1 MAHVYNTN
9 SQIKFITS
17 MLKWVYMI
25 IVMCTYMLN
34 DICTCYIL
42 KTLTTLLVKIELVL

>member
-9 SQIKFITS
+9 NQIKFIIP

-34 DICTCYIL
+34 DIRICYIL